1 MGVVFLPVLDCDPAY
16 SCAAQLDGIEEAGA
30 PVAALCG
37 WRELSPAGHFA
48 LALEMSEVGLSTS
61 GFRLGGLLTC

>member
-16 SCAAQLDGIEEAGA
+16 SCAI
-30 PVAALCG
+30 ALCG

-61 GFRLGGLLTC
+61 GFRLGGLITC